1 MADALEWLGAR
12 VVQRDGDG
20 GDAGGSTTTVVRFLA
35 TAEMEGVG
43 HLQGG
48 VLAAML
54 ESAARLA
61 LGAEM
66 VSTLALSVCF
76 LRQAEPGE
84 LFVRVALPQQKQGG
98 AVLHAE
104 ASLSSG
110 DVGDAPCVTGRV
122 SVLLGA
128 GAASRLADAL
138 HPTPSLEPRP
148 SYTASRLQQRLGP
161 AHRFYA
167 KQVLEADDG
176 AIFRTSFRV
185 RPELCAGSPPR
196 LTAGF
201 AAAFVQTSLGWAV
214 QALDASGRGA
224 LVADLHV
231 TLAHDPERDWPAP
244 GDAVVVECSEL
255 RIGGTLAHLSAQAFV
270 PVDGGAESFVLAE
283 ATAVCSIIQPRA
295 PKLEPEPEP
304 EEDRPGSLPGQRAV
318 RDIERGPHYPRA
330 SELEVLQDEA
340 DSIRVYDEGNIRRCI
355 RELLTS
361 DPVSRKSRC

>member
-12 VVQRDGDG
+12 VVQRDD
-20 GDAGGSTTTVVRFLA
+20 DAGDPGTTTTVVRFLA

-61 LGAEM
+61 LGAETA
-66 VSTLALSVCF
+66 STLALSVCF

-128 GAASRLADAL
+128 GAASRLPDAL
-138 HPTPSLEPRP
+138 RPTPSLEPRP
-148 SYTASRLQQRLGP
+148 SDTASRLQQRLGP
-161 AHRFYA
+161 AHRVYA
-167 KQVLEADDG
+167 KQVLEADVG

-231 TLAHDPERDWPAP
+231 TLAHDPKRDW
-244 GDAVVVECSEL
+244 
-255 RIGGTLAHLSAQAFV
+255 GG
-270 PVDGGAESFVLAE
+270 
-283 ATAVCSIIQPRA
+283 
-295 PKLEPEPEP
+295 
-304 EEDRPGSLPGQRAV
+304 
-318 RDIERGPHYPRA
+318 
-330 SELEVLQDEA
+330 
-340 DSIRVYDEGNIRRCI
+340 VY
-355 RELLTS
+355 
-361 DPVSRKSRC
+361 V